1 MIVAPFGGRG
11 APPVRFHIAQRA
23 HGFEMCVLARTVKGP
38 PRCSATGAMIR
49 SNIEMLPFAP
59 ERAIDCRDR
68 DRAQGI
74 PVQAPDSG
82 FWLPGRQA
90 VAQTGRRRCPHVAR
104 TLPAHRPHGVPT
116 LPATTKQASSRDSST
131 CRWGSKDRHS
141 RKYSTHGVF
150 FCFSQSGRASLS
162 KSVQVC
168 PSVSKSLSV
177 CPSLS

>member
-23 HGFEMCVLARTVKGP
+23 HGFEMCVLDRTVKGP
-38 PRCSATGAMIR
+38 PRCSATGAMVR

-68 DRAQGI
+68 GRAQGT

-82 FWLPGRQA
+82 FWFPGLQA

-104 TLPAHRPHGVPT
+104 TSPAHRPHGVPT
-116 LPATTKQASSRDSST
+116 LPATTKQASSRDSWDSEDKHSAK
-131 CRWGSKDRHS
+131 CR
-141 RKYSTHGVF
+141 THWVF
-150 FCFSQSGRASLS
+150 FCLSQPGGGQ
-162 KSVQVC
+162 SVQVC
-168 PSVSKSLSV
+168 PSLPQSLPDCLSLS
-177 CPSLS
+177 